1 MPTSREGVAQLM
13 SENNDKII
21 ELLKQNKGLADR
33 WGLSFVVDSIYDTI
47 DGFDIVV
54 KDGKII
60 SARINKVTP
69 VDGLPTLK
77 VNTNTGSGAI
87 IRPIINSLPVVEK
100 KLQQV
105 IDCIN

>member
-1 MPTSREGVAQLM
+1 MYPVGEEVPLGIVDAVIEDPGSNYSPT
-13 SENNDKII
+13 
-21 ELLKQNKGLADR
+21 
-33 WGLSFVVDSIYDTI
+33 DTI

-105 IDCIN
+105 IDCIE